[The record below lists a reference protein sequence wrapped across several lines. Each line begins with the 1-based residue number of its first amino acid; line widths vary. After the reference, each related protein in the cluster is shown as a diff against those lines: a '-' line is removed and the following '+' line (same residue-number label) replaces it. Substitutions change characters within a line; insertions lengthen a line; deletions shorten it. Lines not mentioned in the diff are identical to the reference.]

1 MRALLIFLMAA
12 FLAACAQYKP
22 QTPIQEDVSAIQ
34 SKSAQHLRDLDN
46 IKHWELNGR
55 IGFRSARN
63 AHSASIVW
71 QQKNEHFN
79 ILLSGPLGQGSM
91 RLAGDTQHMT
101 LQRGLELLRSNAPQ
115 QLLNQELGVFLPL
128 TQSRHWVV
136 GHPGKMSSAASISRL
151 DNRLDNNG
159 NLLYFESEGWG
170 ISYQDYHPINKI
182 PMPHKIILQNKHDK
196 ITLIIKSWRI
206 Y

>member
-1 MRALLIFLMAA
+1 MRALLIFLMAV

-22 QTPIQEDVSAIQ
+22 QTSIQKDAAAIQ
-34 SKSAQHLRDLDN
+34 TKWAQHLRDLDN
-46 IKHWELNGR
+46 IKHWELSGR
-55 IGFRSARN
+55 IGFRSSGN

-71 QQKNEHFN
+71 QQKNERFN
-79 ILLSGPLGQGSM
+79 IQLSGPLGQGSM
-91 RLAGDTQHMT
+91 RLAGNTKHMT
-101 LQRGLELLRSNAPQ
+101 LQRGLELVRSNAPQ

-128 TQSRHWVV
+128 TQARHWVA
-136 GHPGKMSSAASISRL
+136 GHPGKISSAPSISQ
-151 DNRLDNNG
+151 LDNNG
-159 NLLYFESEGWG
+159 NLLHFESEGWE
-170 ISYQDYHPINKI
+170 ISYQDYRTINTM